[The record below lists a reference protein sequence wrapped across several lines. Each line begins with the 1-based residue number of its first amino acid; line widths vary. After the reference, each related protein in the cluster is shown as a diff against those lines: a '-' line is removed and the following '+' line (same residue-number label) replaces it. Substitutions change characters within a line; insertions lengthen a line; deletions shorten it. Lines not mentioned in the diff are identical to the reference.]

1 MAFKMRYQSKGDS
14 PWHKNDDKKSEEN
27 QMKQPKNPAED
38 KDWIDREVNRH
49 KELGLDYR
57 HLYKYM
63 TEAELAKYKN
73 K

>member
-14 PWHKNDDKKSEEN
+14 PWHKNNDKEKSVDN
-27 QMKQPKNPAED
+27 RKTARNPAED
-38 KDWIDREVNRH
+38 EDWIRREVNRH
-49 KELGLDYR
+49 KALNLDYK

-63 TEAELAKYKN
+63 SEEELAKYKN